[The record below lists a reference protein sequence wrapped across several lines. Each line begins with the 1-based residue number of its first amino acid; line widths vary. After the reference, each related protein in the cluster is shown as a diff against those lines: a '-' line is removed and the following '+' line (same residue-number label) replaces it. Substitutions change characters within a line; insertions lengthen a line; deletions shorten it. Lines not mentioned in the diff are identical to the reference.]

1 MLIHAA
7 FAISMLLSAPQPEL
21 ATDSAVWIPVGPT
34 GGDVRS
40 LAADPAIPGRVYLGA
55 AGGQLYRS
63 DNGGDS
69 WQRPSPGFPRRDQ
82 NLDDLVV
89 SPNGDLLIGFWDV
102 HRRGGGVAVSSDQGR
117 TFAISLD
124 GESVRALTVA
134 PSDPSQVVAGALSG
148 VFASSDGGRHWRRIT
163 PVGHSELRQVESVAV
178 DPRDPRTIYVGTWHL
193 PWKTTDGG
201 ETWSPVHRGMID
213 DSDVFTMTLDARDPQ
228 RVYATAC
235 SGIYS
240 SRDGAGTWSR
250 VRGIPSSSRRSRAFA
265 QDPARSSTFYAGTT
279 EGLWISD
286 DDGSTF
292 RLSSRRDLVV
302 NAIATLSDGSV
313 LVGADGAGVL
323 RSRDRGLTWTAVNE
337 GFSERFISRI
347 VFDGTGGRVLASVW
361 GDRTHG
367 GVFSAPGPQGPWT
380 PLGAGL
386 RGRDVVSLALAG
398 AVVLAGTDQG
408 LFALEDGASVWRK
421 VELAPGVQGPAP
433 RVNDIKVL
441 RHRVVLVG
449 ASDGLY
455 RSDNAAASWSRVVV
469 GMGDITAVSLAAGA
483 NASLAAHAGGLLVS
497 EDEGREWRAVSTV
510 PWSARVN
517 AIAASHEP
525 GLSLVATS
533 RGLFRSKDGGRSWL
547 PAGRGLP
554 DSDFT
559 SIAVEIG
566 GQSFFVSD
574 FTYGGVYRTED
585 GGDTWVRLGATGL
598 VTDRVWAL
606 AFSPKTGELLGASA
620 AAGLHLA
627 QWPNSLWWCP

>member
-1 MLIHAA
+1 MLRHAA
-7 FAISMLLSAPQPEL
+7 FAVSMLLSAPQPEL

-40 LAADPAIPGRVYLGA
+40 LTADPAIPGRVYLGA

-89 SPNGDLLIGFWDV
+89 SPNGDLLVGFWDV
-102 HRRGGGVAVSSDQGR
+102 HRRGGGVALSSDQGR

-124 GESVRALTVA
+124 GESVRALTLA
-134 PSDPSQVVAGALSG
+134 PSDPNEVVAGALSG

-163 PVGHSELRQVESVAV
+163 PVGHAELRQVESVAV

-193 PWKTTDGG
+193 PWKTTNGG
-201 ETWSPVHRGMID
+201 ETWAPVHRGMID
-213 DSDVFTMTLDARDPQ
+213 DSDVFTMTLDARDSQ
-228 RVYATAC
+228 RIYATAC

-240 SRDGAGTWSR
+240 SRDGAGTWAR

-265 QDPARSSTFYAGTT
+265 QDPSRSSTFYAGTT

-380 PLGAGL
+380 TLGTGL
-386 RGRDVVSLALAG
+386 GGRDVVSLASGG

-408 LFALEDGASVWRK
+408 LFVLEDGASVWRK
-421 VELAPGVQGPAP
+421 IELAPGVQGPAP

-441 RHRVVLVG
+441 RHRVVLLG

-455 RSDNAAASWSRVVV
+455 RSENGGATWSRVAA
-469 GMGDITAVSLAAGA
+469 GTGDITAVSLSAGGV
-483 NASLAAHAGGLLVS
+483 SLAAYKGGLLVS
-497 EDEGREWRAVSTV
+497 EDEGRRWSIRPPG

-517 AIAASHEP
+517 AMTVIAESAVTV
-525 GLSLVATS
+525 VATS
-533 RGLFRSKDGGRSWL
+533 RGLFRSGDGGSTWL
-547 PAGRGLP
+547 PAGHGLP

-559 SIAVEIG
+559 SIAVG
-566 GQSFFVSD
+566 PGRRSLFVSD
-574 FTYGGVYRTED
+574 FTFGGVYWTED
-585 GGDTWVRLGATGL
+585 GGETWVRLGATGL

-606 AFSPKTGELLGASA
+606 ALSPSTGELVGASA
-620 AAGLHLA
+620 VGGLHLA
-627 QWPNSLWWCP
+627 QRPPRLP

>member
-7 FAISMLLSAPQPEL
+7 FAVSMVLSAPQPEL
-21 ATDSAVWIPVGPT
+21 ATDSAVWIPVGPP

-63 DNGGDS
+63 DNGGGS
-69 WQRPSPGFPRRDQ
+69 WQRPAPGFPRRDQ

-89 SPNGDLLIGFWDV
+89 SPNGDLLVGFWDV
-102 HRRGGGVAVSSDQGR
+102 HRRGGGVALSSDQGR

-124 GESVRALTVA
+124 GESVRALTLA
-134 PSDPSQVVAGALSG
+134 PSDPNEVVAGALSG

-163 PVGHSELRQVESVAV
+163 PVGHAELRQVESVAV
-178 DPRDPRTIYVGTWHL
+178 DPRNPRVIYVGTWHL

-201 ETWSPVHRGMID
+201 ETWAPVHRGMID
-213 DSDVFTMTLDARDPQ
+213 DSDVFTMTLDGRDPQ
-228 RVYATAC
+228 RIYATAC

-240 SRDGAGTWSR
+240 SRDGAQNWSR

-265 QDPARSSTFYAGTT
+265 QDPSRSSTFYAGTT

-323 RSRDRGLTWTAVNE
+323 RSRDRGLTWTPVNE

-347 VFDGTGGRVLASVW
+347 VFDGTGARVLASVW

-367 GVFSAPGPQGPWT
+367 GVFSAPGAHGPWT
-380 PLGAGL
+380 PLGTGL
-386 RGRDVVSLALAG
+386 GGRDVVSLASAG

-408 LFALEDGASVWRK
+408 LFVLDDGASVWRK
-421 VELAPGVQGPAP
+421 IELAPGVQVPAP

-441 RHRVVLVG
+441 RHRVVLLG

-455 RSDNAAASWSRVVV
+455 RSENGGSTWSRVVA
-469 GMGDITAVSLAAGA
+469 GTGDITAVSLTAGGVSFAAYK
-483 NASLAAHAGGLLVS
+483 GGLLVS
-497 EDEGREWRAVSTV
+497 EDEGRQWSIRLSG

-517 AIAASHEP
+517 AMTVIAET
-525 GLSLVATS
+525 GITLVATS
-533 RGLFRSKDGGRSWL
+533 RGLFRSGDGGTTWL
-547 PAGRGLP
+547 PGGQGLP

-559 SIAVEIG
+559 SIAVGPG
-566 GQSFFVSD
+566 GRSFFVSD
-574 FTYGGVYRTED
+574 FTFGGVYWSED
-585 GGDTWVRLGATGL
+585 GGETWVRLGATGL

-606 AFSPKTGELLGASA
+606 GLSPKTGELLGASA
-620 AAGLHLA
+620 VAGLHLA
-627 QWPNSLWWCP
+627 QRPNRLWWCP